1 MRKKYKREINL
12 LREDVDRLEKKLD
25 TKSDALFEQ
34 RKLIDFLL
42 EHDRNDVVIHTVGGI
57 VWGCS
62 TYENDIEVEY
72 ISHIAIKRVRIAM
85 GLCNKAKVME
95 NDGEKIVIKTY
106 NKDEPK
112 WCSYYRIIKYS
123 GEVADVT
130 EYYPNEEPPTV
141 ANPDTPTTSCENCT
155 KKSSCKL
162 QNKVNFSELMPK
174 MIVCDEF
181 TPTETDFKYFTAE
194 QVRNMSQ
201 KEVKENY
208 SDIMKSMK
216 KW

>member
-1 MRKKYKREINL
+1 MRKNYKKEIKL

-25 TKSDALFEQ
+25 AKSDALFEQ

-42 EHDRNDVVIHTVGGI
+42 EHDKNDVVIHTVGGI
-57 VWGCS
+57 ILGCS
-62 TYENDIEVEY
+62 TYTNDIEVEY
-72 ISHIAIKRVRIAM
+72 ISHIEIKRVRISM
-85 GLCNKAKVME
+85 GFCNKAKVMK

-106 NKDEPK
+106 NKDDPK

-130 EYYPNEEPPTV
+130 EYYPKGEPTTV
-141 ANPDTPTTSCENCT
+141 ANPG
-155 KKSSCKL
+155 
-162 QNKVNFSELMPK
+162 
-174 MIVCDEF
+174 

>member
-1 MRKKYKREINL
+1 MRKNYKKEIKL

-25 TKSDALFEQ
+25 AKSDALFEQ

-42 EHDRNDVVIHTVGGI
+42 EHDRNDVVIHNVGGI
-57 VWGCS
+57 VWGAS
-62 TYENDIEVEY
+62 TYANDIEVEY
-72 ISHIAIKRVRIAM
+72 ISHIAIKRVKISM
-85 GLCNKAKVME
+85 GLCNEAKVIKNE
-95 NDGEKIVIKTY
+95 EEKIVIKTY

-112 WCSYYRIIKYS
+112 WCFYYRIIKYS

-130 EYYPNEEPPTV
+130 EYYPNEELPTV
-141 ANPDTPTTSCENCT
+141 ANPD
-155 KKSSCKL
+155 
-162 QNKVNFSELMPK
+162 
-174 MIVCDEF
+174 

>member
-1 MRKKYKREINL
+1 MRKNYKREINL

-25 TKSDALFEQ
+25 AKSDALFEQ

-42 EHDRNDVVIHTVGGI
+42 EHDRNDVVIHNVGGI
-57 VWGCS
+57 MWDCS
-62 TYENDIEVEY
+62 TYANDIEVEY
-72 ISHIAIKRVRIAM
+72 ISHIAIKRVRISM
-85 GLCNKAKVME
+85 GLCDEAKVME
-95 NDGEKIVIKTY
+95 NCGEKIVIKTY

-112 WCSYYRIIKYS
+112 WCFYYRIIKYS

-130 EYYPNEEPPTV
+130 EYYQQEEPPTV
-141 ANPDTPTTSCENCT
+141 ANPDTPT
-155 KKSSCKL
+155 
-162 QNKVNFSELMPK
+162 
-174 MIVCDEF
+174 
-181 TPTETDFKYFTAE
+181 ETDFKYFAAE